1 MVGLGQHATAQVP
14 ISLTL
19 PGMLMS
25 VRRVQPSK
33 ALLPISVTPS
43 GMVTSPAG
51 ASVLDQNAVLNDI
64 ILLVF
69 HDDHHAS
76 HNMVCIKREEN
87 MQTNG
92 RLS

>member
-1 MVGLGQHATAQVP
+1 MIKGVT
-14 ISLTL
+14 TDFCD
-19 PGMLMS
+19 
-25 VRRVQPSK
+25 
-33 ALLPISVTPS
+33 ALRDGDI
-43 GMVTSPAG
+43 PAG
-51 ASVLDQNAVLNDI
+51 ASVLDQNAVLNDK